1 MVLTTCSSHLAKY
14 ASPRSPKINN
24 MADKIIGTFNLTESE
39 GFDEF
44 MKALGVGMVMRKMG
58 NTIKPSVTF
67 TLEAGTYTM
76 KTASSLKTSEINF
89 TLEGATLTQV
99 QSCAKGASP
108 TFLRTFSD
116 TGLVCICECGG
127 VKSTRTYVRA

>member
-1 MVLTTCSSHLAKY
+1 MG
-14 ASPRSPKINN
+14 KINN

-76 KTASSLKTSEINF
+76 KTASSLKTSEIKFKLGEKFTETTMDGREAETTF

-99 QSCAKGASP
+99 HSCAKGASP
-108 TFLRTFSD
+108 TFLRTFS
-116 TGLVCICECGG
+116 TPASSASANAAESSPPVP
-127 VKSTRTYVRA
+127 T

>member
-1 MVLTTCSSHLAKY
+1 MVLTTCSSHPAKY
-14 ASPRSPKINN
+14 AYPRSPKINN

-67 TLEAGTYTM
+67 TLEAVTYTTM
-76 KTASSLKTSEINF
+76 DGREAETTF

-108 TFLRTFSD
+108 
-116 TGLVCICECGG
+116 
-127 VKSTRTYVRA
+127 

>member
-1 MVLTTCSSHLAKY
+1 MVLTTCLSHPAKY

-44 MKALGVGMVMRKMG
+44 MKALGAGMVMRKMG

-67 TLEAGTYTM
+67 TLEAG
-76 KTASSLKTSEINF
+76 
-89 TLEGATLTQV
+89 TLTQV

-127 VKSTRTYVRA
+127 VKSTRTYV

>member
-1 MVLTTCSSHLAKY
+1 MVLTTCLSHPAKY

-76 KTASSLKTSEINF
+76 KTASSLKTREIKFKLGEKF
-89 TLEGATLTQV
+89 TETTMDGHQA
-99 QSCAKGASP
+99 
-108 TFLRTFSD
+108 LRHLHPRGRHLHHED
-116 TGLVCICECGG
+116 G
-127 VKSTRTYVRA
+127 